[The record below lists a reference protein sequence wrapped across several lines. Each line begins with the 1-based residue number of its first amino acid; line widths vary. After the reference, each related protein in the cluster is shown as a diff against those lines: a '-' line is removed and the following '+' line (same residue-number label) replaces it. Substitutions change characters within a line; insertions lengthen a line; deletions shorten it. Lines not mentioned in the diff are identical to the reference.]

1 MSGASQRPLV
11 PWGEAERQLPPHLNL
26 YDQQPL
32 APYDPPAGSSTIP
45 DDDGDEENVFRD
57 MTFEEIL
64 EDLNARFLVNLPEEE
79 LTLVRLYWQA
89 EQAHWF
95 YEDYLRPLNPQ
106 LPALS
111 QRHFTQLI
119 IASSPMYAN
128 WDIDYDA
135 VWAEYC
141 AYKKMVPCC
150 GGILLNQDGDKVLM
164 VRGWKANAGWCF
176 PRGKINSEESEAACA
191 IREVSLTYACQWWHG

>member
-1 MSGASQRPLV
+1 ML
-11 PWGEAERQLPPHLNL
+11 L
-26 YDQQPL
+26 YDHTPTTAQ
-32 APYDPPAGSSTIP
+32 YEPPAGPSTIP
-45 DDDGDEENVFRD
+45 DDDGDEENIFRD

-119 IASSPMYAN
+119 IASSPLYAN
-128 WDIDYDA
+128 WDIDYDF
-135 VWAEYC
+135 VWGEYC

-176 PRGKINSEESEAACA
+176 PRGKINSEESDAACA
-191 IREVSLTYACQWWHG
+191 IREVS

>member
-1 MSGASQRPLV
+1 MSGAQQRPLV
-11 PWGEAERQLPPHLNL
+11 PWGDTEAHQLPPHMLL
-26 YDQQPL
+26 YDHAPVS
-32 APYDPPAGSSTIP
+32 APYDPPAGPSTIP

-57 MTFEEIL
+57 MTFEEVL

-119 IASSPMYAN
+119 IASSPLYAN
-128 WDIDYDA
+128 WEIDYDA

-176 PRGKINSEESEAACA
+176 PRGKINSEESDAACA
-191 IREVSLTYACQWWHG
+191 IREVSFIPRTS